1 MTQLFHH
8 LRFCAATLIASVLIV
23 DSLCAE
29 LQPVTDLHAKYDE
42 LSSQLATIAPAWR
55 PEAPATGDLLFVASD
70 QYTPVSRAKHQVD
83 AARSRY
89 ADELFQL
96 ARKAALAGQS
106 SLAFQWS
113 TEAVRE
119 NPDHAA
125 ARRVLGYQ
133 QRDGRWLTAYGVRM
147 ADAGKTWHP
156 KFGWIIVSDAPRYE
170 AGKRLVGGNWI
181 TAEADAARHSGMKNG
196 WQVRTD
202 HFMVTTNHSLE
213 AAVELST
220 RLERLH
226 QVWRQLFAGFYLNDR
241 GVGELFESDRDPRTQ
256 LRPFRVYYH
265 RDRAEYNA
273 ALRRRQPRIAETLGI
288 YFDAE
293 REAHFF
299 AGDSV
304 AAGGPPAI
312 SSTGEPPVATLYHE
326 AVHQLFQ
333 ESRPAAKQIGRTA
346 NFWIVE
352 GVATYFE
359 SLTEHNDP
367 HAGLY
372 YTIGEATAGRMPAAR
387 ERLLDDFY
395 LPLAE
400 LSRLGKTD
408 VQQHQDIARLY
419 SQSAGLSAFLMHAE
433 DGRYREALV
442 RYLKAVYSG
451 RDSGQTLAESVGQSF
466 DELDAAYR
474 RYMQSLP

>member
-1 MTQLFHH
+1 LFAAAFAAIM
-8 LRFCAATLIASVLIV
+8 FCVRATLSHADPAAQLRTEYKVLSTKYAASV
-23 DSLCAE
+23 
-29 LQPVTDLHAKYDE
+29 PT
-42 LSSQLATIAPAWR
+42 WR
-55 PEAPATGDLLFVASD
+55 PKAPATGSLLFVASD
-70 QYTPVSRAKHQVD
+70 QYTPAGNEREQYST
-83 AARSRY
+83 ARNAY
-89 ADELFQL
+89 ADSLFVL

-133 QRDGRWLTAYGVRM
+133 QRDGHWLTAYGARM

-156 KFGWIIVSDAPRYE
+156 KFGWIVASDAPRYE
-170 AGKRLVGGNWI
+170 AGERFVGGNWI
-181 TAEADAARHSGMKNG
+181 TADADAARHSAMKNG

-213 AAVELST
+213 AGVELAT

-226 QVWRQLFAGFYLNDR
+226 QVWRQLFAGFYLNER
-241 GVGELFESDRDPRTQ
+241 GVGELFESDREPRTQ

-273 ALRRRQPRIAETLGI
+273 ALHRRQPRIAETLGI

-367 HAGLY
+367 EAGLY
-372 YTIGEATAGRMPAAR
+372 YTIGEPTAGRMPAAR
-387 ERLLDDFY
+387 ERLLDGFY

-400 LSRLGKTD
+400 VSRLGKTD

-451 RDSGQTLAESVGQSF
+451 RDSGQTLVESVGQRF